1 MDSSPSPFP
10 LTLYHPT
17 FPFQFESIF
26 LQLADR
32 RRAGALS
39 VHRGNCGDDLWLPR
53 EQLAPCRS
61 VIQHFIQH

>member
-53 EQLAPCRS
+53 E
-61 VIQHFIQH
+61 